1 MPTRDGS
8 ASVARTLSGK
18 RRLHPL
24 AIIFPLNSYSRPP
37 LLVRSIRI
45 PRWVGLS
52 ILFAV
57 GSIVD
62 YFSDSVSM
70 LDGGGVLVEQDNFTW
85 VHMSVLLVGIVIV
98 AILLLVRW
106 WTFRWWIEDDAI
118 WTSGGIFN
126 QWRRRVTLD
135 HIVTID
141 RSSNPVQRIFGASRI
156 ALETTAVDQAAPD
169 VLFGYLSNK
178 NANLLEDLLITKLV
192 FDGKDNQSRRFEPL
206 SVDQLGWWDLIL
218 AGSTT
223 LQIGRAVVLL
233 YAALL
238 FYFQSPVQDPFQDP
252 SQAQLAPSLAI
263 ELDSMEFTEIGLSP
277 ALLLIVLFLGIIIV
291 LWLVSTLYFVVSFAR
306 FRLGKHGGWLI
317 LETGVIRR
325 SRRLIKAGAIQGL
338 EISRSPLQRYF
349 RGKRAMLQMRLPA
362 YGSPPIFAMVL
373 HPAVT
378 DATLPSLTSQIAG
391 MDLATSE
398 AMCGKG
404 VHRLAPRSRN
414 AYITYWPLRIA
425 AGSGVLLALLLTL
438 QPQLWWWALLP
449 LIVALPF
456 AISGWLAWRSAGWYA
471 GNGEWL
477 LVQRGAFTLTSTA
490 ARIDRIQYVSWSQ
503 GVFSRANAT
512 FSLAFSV
519 ATSGGAGLLSQILPV
534 LYRPV
539 DPSLVRIRAM
549 DATDAEKIA
558 ISSRFERSL
567 PPNLISK

>member
-8 ASVARTLSGK
+8 ASVARSLSGK

-24 AIIFPLNSYSRPP
+24 AILFPLNSYSRPP
-37 LLVRSIRI
+37 RLGRSMRI

-52 ILFAV
+52 ILFV
-57 GSIVD
+57 VILIVD
-62 YFSDSVSM
+62 YFSDGVSVRD
-70 LDGGGVLVEQDNFTW
+70 DGGILVQRDEFTQLDL
-85 VHMSVLLVGIVIV
+85 SVLIIGIGTV
-98 AILLLVRW
+98 AAFLLVRW
-106 WTFRWWIEDDAI
+106 WSFRWWIEDDAI

-126 QWRRRVTLD
+126 KWRRRVTFD

-141 RSSNPVQRIFGASRI
+141 RSSTPVRRLFGASRI
-156 ALETTAVDQAAPD
+156 AIETTAVDQAAPD

-192 FDGKDNQSRRFEPL
+192 FDGEETEARRFDPL

-218 AGSTT
+218 AGATT
-223 LQIGRAVVLL
+223 LQIGRALVVL
-233 YAALL
+233 YAASL
-238 FYFQSPVQDPFQDP
+238 FLRELIPPTIV
-252 SQAQLAPSLAI
+252 I
-263 ELDSMEFTEIGLSP
+263 ESESTAFGLSP
-277 ALLLIVLFLGIIIV
+277 AQFAIVLILGIIV
-291 LWLVSTLYFVVSFAR
+291 ALWLVSTLYFMASFAR
-306 FRLGKHGGWLI
+306 FRLGKHEGWLI

-349 RGKRAMLQMRLPA
+349 RSKRAMLRMRLPA
-362 YGSPPIFAMVL
+362 YGAPPSYAMVL

-378 DATLPSLTSQIAG
+378 DATLPSFTSQIAG

-404 VHRLAPRSRN
+404 VHPLAAGCRN

-425 AGSGVLLALLLTL
+425 AGSGVLLALLLIL
-438 QPQLWWWALLP
+438 QPRMWWWALLP
-449 LIVALPF
+449 LILVVPF

-490 ARIDRIQYVSWSQ
+490 AKIDQIQYVRWSQ
-503 GVFSRANAT
+503 GLFSRANAT
-512 FSLAFSV
+512 FSLAISV
-519 ATSGGAGLLSQILPV
+519 ATSGGAGLLSQILAV
-534 LYRPV
+534 LQRPV
-539 DPSLVRIRAM
+539 DPSLVRIPAL
-549 DATDAEKIA
+549 DPTDAENIA
-558 ISSRFERSL
+558 ISSGFERSL
-567 PPNLISK
+567 PPELISG